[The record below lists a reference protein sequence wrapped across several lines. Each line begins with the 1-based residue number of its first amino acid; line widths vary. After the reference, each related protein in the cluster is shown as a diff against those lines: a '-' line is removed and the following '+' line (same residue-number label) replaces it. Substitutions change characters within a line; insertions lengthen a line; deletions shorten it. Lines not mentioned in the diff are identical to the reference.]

1 MVQIKKMSK
10 ELEEKYYQT
19 KQEIKSYE
27 VVSLS
32 SRASK
37 GSVANAKNNYSKK
50 ERQWFDEFKEV

>member
-10 ELEEKYYQT
+10 ELEDKFYQV

-27 VVSLS
+27 VVYLS

-37 GSVANAKNNYSKK
+37 GSVANAKNNYSPKEKK
-50 ERQWFDEFKEV
+50 WFEEFKAD